1 MSTPNLKYEQSPAE
15 SLAES
20 FTSTPGVQ
28 YPPLF
33 PPSME
38 PHQAM
43 TPQSFD
49 DDSMFGGSMNGSIAG
64 TPAPEKKPVKKRKSW
79 GQQLPEP
86 KTNLPP
92 RKRAKTEDEKEQ
104 RRVERVL
111 RNRRAAQSSRERKR
125 QEVEALES
133 EKRMIERKNHD
144 LELQLA
150 DMAAKYQMAV
160 KQLEQVTGGNLPPAF
175 RSSVT
180 SPSNPVEQSH
190 ATSPSLT
197 RGLFASE
204 QDSIRPMMTP
214 QAIRD
219 THNNMQSAMGTVDP
233 ASLSPPPMDSTEE
246 AESNA
251 SSFDMTQH
259 PAEVLCDLQCQS
271 KEQRPWMASAQ
282 PNSVITRVLATTLW
296 IQMCLSAIST
306 ILTPMEQIFN
316 SLKTGSSLL
325 PTPSIIT
332 LIIWLATTSAPLTI
346 SSNSTISFTKT
357 KSHSLRP
364 KFSLRI
370 RLLRRLL
377 ACSPNLARPLMD
389 ATSEAMRLLSEQK
402 LVRDCLSSA
411 GECDLRD
418 GDKSPSIESLM
429 TLLWAI
435 KVIEKEQ
442 ALPTPKPDAV
452 MEGAGQACDEL
463 KNLFGLREV
472 SGASSTVSF
481 ALASSE
487 VGGIAGEKSWEARR
501 MAFME
506 DGKSS

>member
-20 FTSTPGVQ
+20 FTSTPGAS

-259 PAEVLCDLQCQS
+259 PAVSVERTTALDGFSSAEFGHYPSYGDYSLDTDGLVSYLDNPDTNGTDLQFFEDRVEPLADTFNNHFDHLAGDNIGAANDLIEFDDFIHQDEITQS
-271 KEQRPWMASAQ
+271 APEVQS
-282 PNSVITRVLATTLW
+282 SD
-296 IQMCLSAIST
+296 S
-306 ILTPMEQIFN
+306 LTE
-316 SLKTGSSLL
+316 K
-325 PTPSIIT
+325 TPS
-332 LIIWLATTSAPLTI
+332 LQPQ
-346 SSNSTISFTKT
+346 F
-357 KSHSLRP
+357 
-364 KFSLRI
+364 
-370 RLLRRLL
+370 
-377 ACSPNLARPLMD
+377 
-389 ATSEAMRLLSEQK
+389 
-402 LVRDCLSSA
+402 
-411 GECDLRD
+411 
-418 GDKSPSIESLM
+418 
-429 TLLWAI
+429 
-435 KVIEKEQ
+435 
-442 ALPTPKPDAV
+442 
-452 MEGAGQACDEL
+452 
-463 KNLFGLREV
+463 
-472 SGASSTVSF
+472 GASSYGCDI
-481 ALASSE
+481 
-487 VGGIAGEKSWEARR
+487 GGNAVVV
-501 MAFME
+501 
-506 DGKSS
+506 